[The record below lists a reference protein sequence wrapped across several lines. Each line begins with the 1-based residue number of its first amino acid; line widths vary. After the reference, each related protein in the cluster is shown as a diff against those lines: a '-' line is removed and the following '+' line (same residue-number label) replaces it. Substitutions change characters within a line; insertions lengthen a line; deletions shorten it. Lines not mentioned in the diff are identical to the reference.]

1 MHPEAV
7 RVGLMAALLSGLPGV
22 FRDLVPYA
30 GRLDGEILWRIAERA
45 QAKGH
50 PELAALLVS
59 PEAPLKAPDQTPE
72 APLKAPDQT
81 PEVPLKA
88 PGQTSPVPA

>member
-30 GRLDGEILWRIAERA
+30 GRLDAEILQRIAERA
-45 QAKGH
+45 RAKGH
-50 PELAALLVS
+50 PELAALLGS
-59 PEAPLKAPDQTPE
+59 PEAPLKVPDQTAEAPLKAPDQLSA

-81 PEVPLKA
+81 
-88 PGQTSPVPA
+88 SPVPA